1 MKVKLL
7 FERAYIIPI
16 SLIFILL
23 MFITVTVYLSIQ
35 EYGDRLEENQ
45 RLVNI
50 ASDIRYYDEVL
61 TMSANMAVLTG
72 DGRWEERY
80 NGVVEDLDVSLAIA
94 IAMSPES
101 EEYLNA
107 VDLANQRLVDMEMK
121 SFELIGDGQQEQA
134 IDLMFGDDYAYYK
147 SLYSDGLSEF
157 FNALIV
163 SEDLKAQQLEVRIR
177 AEILLI
183 LSFVLLT
190 FFILVRL
197 IYNVMS
203 RLSIEQL
210 MGDIT
215 QKLASENTQDF
226 NEVMTWVLAA
236 IRDRFKA
243 DYVAV
248 TKCDPDNRLKE
259 LWQSNIPSD
268 DPKNLYEVGMEI
280 MPYIEQ
286 YQYPL
291 MEYRLTG
298 KRNRLSKK
306 DKEIMHAFQ
315 VQAYV
320 GAGRLLDNKD
330 LLHIHIMSTQKKRLW
345 YIQKDLVLFESIF
358 KMIIDVINR
367 QNYRN
372 YLYEL
377 ATIDSLTGVL
387 NRRAFLERMEQAMAR
402 VHRLGEVMTVMMMDL
417 DHFKKINDTYG
428 HERGDQVLVD
438 FCQRVRQSL
447 RDMDVF
453 GRLGGEEFSVFLPGT
468 NKEQAMIAAT
478 RIMKALEDTHIIDH
492 DGKRINYTVSIGM
505 TEAVKTDKRLE
516 VIMVRADQALYQA
529 KSEGRNRI
537 CIEMKEEA

>member
-80 NGVVEDLDVSLAIA
+80 NGVVEDLDASLAIA

-107 VDLANQRLVDMEMK
+107 VDQANQRLVDMEMK
-121 SFELIGDGQQEQA
+121 SFELIGDGQQEEA

-157 FNALIV
+157 FNALSV

-190 FFILVRL
+190 FIILVRL

-226 NEVMTWVLAA
+226 NEVMTWVLGA

-248 TKCDPDNRLKE
+248 TKSDPDNRLKE
-259 LWQSNIPSD
+259 LWQSNIPKN

-280 MPYIEQ
+280 MPYINQ

-291 MEYRLTG
+291 MEYSLTG

-330 LLHIHIMSTQKKRLW
+330 LLHINIMSTQKKRLW

-358 KMIIDVINR
+358 KMIVDVINR
-367 QNYRN
+367 QNYRS

-402 VHRLGEVMTVMMMDL
+402 VHRLGEIMTVMMMDL

-492 DGKRINYTVSIGM
+492 DGRRINYTVSIGM